1 MALSLALDLGTTS
14 IAAIAVDPE
23 GHIVA
28 KVQQANTATV
38 PGLPHGHA
46 EQDPLQL
53 RKIVGQVLSKL
64 APQLS
69 SPPVGLGLTG
79 QMHGMLLVDPTGQ
92 PLGRLITWQDRRAN
106 EAAHLAS
113 GDGRPLSWL
122 DLYLQACPPQEL
134 DTTGAHP
141 APGYMGVTLAM
152 LIASDAIPAST
163 AGTTFLA
170 DWMVSE
176 LTHTPITTDRS
187 NAAAS
192 GLFDLASDRWNPI
205 LLNAGRIPADW
216 MPEVVESGTILG
228 SLTAEWAAET
238 GLPVGLPVCGA
249 IGDNQAAV
257 LGSLPIGENAIQIN
271 VGTGGQINW
280 PISSFQRVPSM
291 DTRYLPHDR
300 FLLVGAG
307 LAGGDAYAWVNQ
319 TVGNWVQAFGGETSS
334 GEIYDRLSEAASTV
348 PPDADGLVCEPLF
361 RGTRR
366 EPLARGRF
374 DGITFDN
381 FTPAHV
387 ARAVLTGIAEG
398 FAWFY
403 ENSGSAQPSDCGR
416 IIGSGNGLRQNPL
429 LIDSLQRRF
438 GLPVVLTKHDQE
450 AAFGTALLCGSQC
463 GIWPDLATASQTIRL
478 TA

>member
-14 IAAIAVDPE
+14 IAAVAVDPD
-23 GHIVA
+23 GNIVA
-28 KVQQANTATV
+28 RVQQANTATV
-38 PGLPHGHA
+38 SGLPPGHS
-46 EQDPLQL
+46 EQDPLKL
-53 RKIVGQVLSKL
+53 RELVCQVLSEL
-64 APQLS
+64 TSHLPL
-69 SPPVGLGLTG
+69 PPIGLGLTG
-79 QMHGMLLVDPTGQ
+79 QMHGMMLVDPAGH

-106 EAAHLAS
+106 ETARLRS
-113 GDGRPLSWL
+113 GDSTQSSWL
-122 DLYLQACPPQEL
+122 ELYMESCDPREL
-134 DTTGAHP
+134 SATGAHP

-152 LIASDAIPAST
+152 LIASDAIPPST
-163 AGTTFLA
+163 AGATFLA
-170 DWMVSE
+170 DWVASE

-192 GLFDLASDRWNPI
+192 GLFDLALDRWNPT
-205 LLNAGRIPADW
+205 LLHAGRIPADW
-216 MPEVVESGTILG
+216 MPEVVESGTIVG
-228 SLTAEWAAET
+228 NLTSEWAART

-257 LGSLPIGENAIQIN
+257 LGSLPIGETAIQVN
-271 VGTGGQINW
+271 VGTGGQISW
-280 PISSFQRVPSM
+280 PVSSFQRVNSM
-291 DTRYLPHDR
+291 DTRYLPHER

-307 LAGGDAYAWVNQ
+307 LAGGDAYAWVNR
-319 TVGNWVQAFGGETSS
+319 TARDWLRPFGTEPSS
-334 GEIYDRLSEAASTV
+334 DEIYATLSEAASTV
-348 PPDADGLVCEPLF
+348 PPDANGLVCEPLF

-374 DGITFDN
+374 AGVTFDN

-403 ENSGSAQPSDCGR
+403 ENAGSARPSGCGR

-429 LIDSLQRRF
+429 LVDSLQRRF
-438 GLPVVLTKHDQE
+438 GLPVVLTEHDQE
-450 AAFGTALLCGSQC
+450 AAFGAALLCGSQC